1 MRPLPDQY
9 FNVGLEEEEGD
20 GCFTLVER
28 ESRKATVAPAA
39 AAQRSLRFSVDDI
52 VQLFVARW
60 YRRGQATRGRTLVEI
75 SGRICVSWRKEDYV
89 HFVERKSVWNGKC
102 KRHPQHPVVLPTIPL
117 YPHLTPHHLV
127 QLQENAAQAPRGARN
142 EGQQG
147 TTTLRSRRGRR
158 VLAS

>member
-1 MRPLPDQY
+1 MTLSNFSWLGGTGGARPRVVELWSKS
-9 FNVGLEEEEGD
+9 
-20 GCFTLVER
+20 LV
-28 ESRKATVAPAA
+28 
-39 AAQRSLRFSVDDI
+39 Q
-52 VQLFVARW
+52 
-60 YRRGQATRGRTLVEI
+60 I
-75 SGRICVSWRKEDYV
+75 SGRICVSWRKDYV

-147 TTTLRSRRGRR
+147 TTTLRRRRGRR